1 MTQSKIMGSFDK
13 LKEWIVILMNV
24 KTLSQ
29 EAKEIQ
35 KRSNPEWY
43 FSEEGKA
50 AYIAADTPAK
60 KTKYFFDY
68 LMAVRDKDATPEKAK
83 DTFFK
88 IAVVMASTMD
98 NSSLEFAGYPNI
110 LQKEK
115 NPLVRNAMAMFDK
128 MFEMNANDPKLFA
141 YFMLPSLHQ
150 GGNRKLYLKKNAY
163 RKLSYCK
170 DGEELSDLYKIE
182 RAIIGIG
189 GGESGPLLPFDNYK
203 LSFSN
208 DEEDEENGESEEN
221 N

>member
-1 MTQSKIMGSFDK
+1 
-13 LKEWIVILMNV
+13 MNL

-35 KRSNPEWY
+35 KRSDPEWY

-68 LMAVRDKDATPEKAK
+68 LMAVRDKKATPEKAK

-115 NPLVRNAMAMFDK
+115 PLHTFFGGLSSSPLWRKRIDIEFKLWYNNFVNIQQK
-128 MFEMNANDPKLFA
+128 MSGTWEGETSVHESPKERKIWHVNSLETSAEESSHELRLCPTGTKLFVIS
-141 YFMLPSLHQ
+141 PEKSLV
-150 GGNRKLYLKKNAY
+150 NMT
-163 RKLSYCK
+163 
-170 DGEELSDLYKIE
+170 
-182 RAIIGIG
+182 
-189 GGESGPLLPFDNYK
+189 
-203 LSFSN
+203 
-208 DEEDEENGESEEN
+208 NGST
-221 N
+221 

>member
-1 MTQSKIMGSFDK
+1 
-13 LKEWIVILMNV
+13 MNL

-35 KRSNPEWY
+35 KRSDPEWY

-50 AYIAADTPAK
+50 AYMAADPPAK

-68 LMAVRDKDATPEKAK
+68 LMAARNKDATLEKAK

-115 NPLVRNAMAMFDK
+115 TFAHIFRRTVKFSAMEK
-128 MFEMNANDPKLFA
+128 A
-141 YFMLPSLHQ
+141 Y
-150 GGNRKLYLKKNAY
+150 
-163 RKLSYCK
+163 
-170 DGEELSDLYKIE
+170 
-182 RAIIGIG
+182 
-189 GGESGPLLPFDNYK
+189 
-203 LSFSN
+203 
-208 DEEDEENGESEEN
+208 
-221 N
+221 